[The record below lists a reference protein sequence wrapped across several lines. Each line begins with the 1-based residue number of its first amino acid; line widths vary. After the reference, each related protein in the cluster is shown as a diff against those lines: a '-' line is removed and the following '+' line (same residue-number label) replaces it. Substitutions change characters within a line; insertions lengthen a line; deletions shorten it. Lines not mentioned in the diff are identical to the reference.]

1 MLEKLIDLF
10 WSGVSILLALGIAGG
25 VSFFIWR
32 RASSRRKNNKMRR
45 DNKKRDQ
52 HGEDADLRTA
62 FRPEVALLLL

>member
-10 WSGVSILLALGIAGG
+10 WAGVSILLALGIAGG
-25 VSFFIWR
+25 VSFFIWAACKLKKEEQQNAAR
-32 RASSRRKNNKMRR
+32 Q
-45 DNKKRDQ
+45 KKRDQ

>member
-10 WSGVSILLALGIAGG
+10 WAGVSCLRSALPEACHS
-25 VSFFIWR
+25 SFGR